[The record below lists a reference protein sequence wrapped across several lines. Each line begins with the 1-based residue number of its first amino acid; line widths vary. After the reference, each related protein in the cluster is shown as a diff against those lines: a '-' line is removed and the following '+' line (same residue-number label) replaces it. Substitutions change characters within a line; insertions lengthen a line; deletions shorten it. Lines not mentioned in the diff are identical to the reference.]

1 MKKLLREPFLHF
13 LLLATVVFL
22 IYKWRSKEEPAGPK
36 EILVTQGT
44 IENLTATYARVWN
57 RHPTQEDVNWLIQE
71 YVREEV
77 CTRQA
82 IAIGLD
88 RDDTIIRRR
97 LRQKMEFL
105 FQNAVA
111 QSEPSDAELLSYM
124 KRYPDSFQTEP
135 IVTFTHI
142 YLNPDRHS
150 HNLAQEE
157 SHLRMQLEHATDAQ
171 ISELGDPFML
181 PYHFENATAR
191 EISDLFGKQFE
202 AQIAA
207 LPIGQWSGPIQSGYG
222 LHFVRIAA
230 KSDGNNPPLKEVRN
244 DVYREW
250 LNAKQNEAKKK
261 FYDELL
267 AGYTVRIEAPQALTN
282 QSKVAQVR

>member
-1 MKKLLREPFLHF
+1 MKKLLHEPFLHF
-13 LLLATVVFL
+13 LLLAAVVFL
-22 IYKWRSKEEPAGPK
+22 VYKWRSKEEPSGPK

-57 RHPTQEDVNWLIQE
+57 RVPTQEDTRWLIQE

-111 QSEPSDAELLSYM
+111 QLEPSDEELL
-124 KRYPDSFQTEP
+124 RYLKTHPESFRAEP
-135 IVTFTHI
+135 MVTFTHI

-150 HNLAQEE
+150 HDLPQQE
-157 SHLRMQLEHATDAQ
+157 SRVRIQLVHATDAQ
-171 ISELGDPFML
+171 ISEIGDPFML
-181 PYHFENATAR
+181 PYHFENATTR
-191 EISDLFGKQFE
+191 EISDLFGKEFE
-202 AQIAA
+202 SQIAS

-222 LHFVRIAA
+222 LHFVKMAG
-230 KSDGNNPPLKEVRN
+230 KTDGSNPSLKEVRD
-244 DVYREW
+244 DVRREW
-250 LNAKQNEAKKK
+250 LNAKQTEAKKK

-267 AGYTVRIEAPQALTN
+267 AGYTVRIEAPQARNT
-282 QSKVAQVR
+282 QPKVAQVR

>member
-13 LLLATVVFL
+13 LLLAAVVFL
-22 IYKWRSKEEPAGPK
+22 IYKWRSKEEPTGPK

-57 RHPTQEDVNWLIQE
+57 RVPTQEDVNRLIQE

-111 QSEPSDAELLSYM
+111 QPEPSDAELLSYL
-124 KRYPDSFQTEP
+124 KSHPESFRAEP
-135 IVTFTHI
+135 MVMFTHV

-150 HNLAQEE
+150 HNLAHEE
-157 SHLRMQLEHATDAQ
+157 SRMRIQLEHATDAQ
-171 ISELGDPFML
+171 VSELGDPFML
-181 PYHFENATAR
+181 PHHFENATAR
-191 EISDLFGKQFE
+191 EISDLFGKEFE
-202 AQIAA
+202 AQISP
-207 LPIGQWSGPIQSGYG
+207 LPIGQWIGPIQSGYG

-230 KSDGNNPPLKEVRN
+230 KTDGRNPSLKEVRE
-244 DVYREW
+244 DVRREW

-267 AGYTVRIEAPQALTN
+267 AGYTVRIEAPQARAN

>member
-13 LLLATVVFL
+13 LLLAAVVFL
-22 IYKWRSKEEPAGPK
+22 IYRWRSKEEPTGPK

-57 RHPTQEDVNWLIQE
+57 RVPTQEDVNWLVQE

-111 QSEPSDAELLSYM
+111 QTEPSDAELLSYL
-124 KRYPDSFQTEP
+124 KTHPDSFRAEP
-135 IVTFTHI
+135 IVTFTHV

-150 HNLAQEE
+150 RNLAQEE
-157 SHLRMQLEHATDAQ
+157 SRVRIQLEHATEAQ
-171 ISELGDPFML
+171 VSELGDPFML

-202 AQIAA
+202 IEISM
-207 LPIGQWSGPIQSGYG
+207 LPIGHWSGPIQSGYG

-230 KSDGNNPPLKEVRN
+230 KTDGSNPSLKEVRE
-244 DVYREW
+244 DVRREW

-267 AGYTVRIEAPQALTN
+267 SGYTVRIEPPQAWTN